1 MSKIGKAFMVLLAL
15 AIFSI
20 AAMAVQADVGNPGSQ
35 SDPIVT
41 KSYVDLVESKLR
53 QYVDSKSNGS
63 KELEIVYLANGEQL
77 IAESGT
83 EISLRSGIATVIDA
97 PNGGLCDITAGKD
110 LKKGEEISQNHLL
123 IVPRSDGRGVK
134 AQTNVV
140 LMVRGSF
147 TVIN

>member
-1 MSKIGKAFMVLLAL
+1 LSKIGKAFMVLLAL

-83 EISLRSGIATVIDA
+83 EIILRSGIATVIDA